1 MLLAHTSQFAQI
13 GWKYLKHGSGVGHLA
28 GGGSYVTLASPDMKD
43 FTMVIETMVRITL
56 CIHVIN
62 VKHTLKVCTYYTY
75 FDNKNC
81 VMNIKQEESYRNK
94 SNL

>member
-43 FTMVIETMVRITL
+43 FTMVIETMVSSIL
-56 CIHVIN
+56 QWCCIISMP
-62 VKHTLKVCTYYTY
+62 YTRY
-75 FDNKNC
+75 
-81 VMNIKQEESYRNK
+81 ER
-94 SNL
+94 L